1 MYTLIIR
8 RGIVLSL
15 RRRRIWKCNGY
26 ITFEKD
32 KCGELLRMVIP
43 NFLPNLKFV
52 EMYFDNVKCARYTA
66 QLKTGGKKWFKYL
79 LKLRPLGVVNV
90 MIVYSQ
96 RSSVTSAWQPTKKLK
111 VSFCLLTY
119 RIRLECQSR
128 IIQKLKPNGPGVH
141 KIFRN
146 TRNRGNYEH
155 LHQQKV
161 ENNRYFYNVI

>member
-8 RGIVLSL
+8 GRGIVLSL

-90 MIVYSQ
+90 IIVYCQ
-96 RSSVTSAWQPTKKLK
+96 HSSVTSASANLQNTIGMPT
-111 VSFCLLTY
+111 
-119 RIRLECQSR
+119 
-128 IIQKLKPNGPGVH
+128 
-141 KIFRN
+141 
-146 TRNRGNYEH
+146 
-155 LHQQKV
+155 
-161 ENNRYFYNVI
+161 ENNPKIEAKRPRSSQDIQEYAKSWELRTSGGPE

>member
-1 MYTLIIR
+1 MMYTLIIR

-66 QLKTGGKKWFKYL
+66 QLKTGGKK
-79 LKLRPLGVVNV
+79 
-90 MIVYSQ
+90 
-96 RSSVTSAWQPTKKLK
+96 
-111 VSFCLLTY
+111 
-119 RIRLECQSR
+119 
-128 IIQKLKPNGPGVH
+128 
-141 KIFRN
+141 
-146 TRNRGNYEH
+146 
-155 LHQQKV
+155 
-161 ENNRYFYNVI
+161 